1 MTCLCV
7 IPATPH
13 RGTAKRG
20 PSFHPSLPDLEPFSA
35 LSGCLLNPAWL
46 RRWGMEKKKRGVSIL
61 SEEEEGSDKAESIQ
75 TFSEVLNHGRLL
87 RTVSSSDRL
96 LYPTGILE
104 GEEASPPPMQATREA
119 A

>member
-1 MTCLCV
+1 M
-7 IPATPH
+7 
-13 RGTAKRG
+13 GDG
-20 PSFHPSLPDLEPFSA
+20 E
-35 LSGCLLNPAWL
+35 
-46 RRWGMEKKKRGVSIL
+46 EEEGVSIL

-104 GEEASPPPMQATREA
+104 GGGGESPPMQATREA